1 MTVWAMTMTISDTDD
16 SKDQTIA
23 NLAES
28 LDTDTN
34 RAIKAAM
41 LQKTLD
47 LVLSSSQWLTAAQLS
62 ELAASSENA
71 SERAQLWEREGTLFA
86 VRNSQDEDVYPL
98 YALDASTHY
107 TPYPVMKSILAVLAP
122 HLKGLAIA
130 AWFAAANVYL
140 NGSRPMDLLAEAPD
154 RVIAAAKA
162 SMIPPDHG

>member
-1 MTVWAMTMTISDTDD
+1 M
-16 SKDQTIA
+16 A

-28 LDTDTN
+28 HDTDTN

-47 LVLSSSQWLTAAQLS
+47 LALSSTQWLTAAQLS
-62 ELAASSENA
+62 ALAKSSAENV
-71 SERAQLWEREGTLFA
+71 SERAQLWEREGSLFV
-86 VRNSQDEDVYPL
+86 VRNSQGEDVYPL
-98 YALDASTHY
+98 YALDASALY
-107 TPYPVMKSILAVLAP
+107 TPYPVMKTILAVLAP
-122 HLKGLAIA
+122 QLKSLAIA

-154 RVIAAAKA
+154 RVIAAAKT